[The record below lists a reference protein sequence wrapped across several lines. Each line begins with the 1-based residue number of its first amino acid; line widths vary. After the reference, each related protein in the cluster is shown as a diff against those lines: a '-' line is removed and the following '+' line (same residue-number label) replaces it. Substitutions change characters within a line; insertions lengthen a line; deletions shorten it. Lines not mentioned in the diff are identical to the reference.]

1 MTKLRRL
8 AFATLAAPLA
18 LGLAAC
24 NSGTEETGGL
34 SGDAIAAIP
43 APAGQS
49 WLEVATKTPEGGYR
63 LGNPDAPIKLIEYAS
78 HTCGACAAFSATG
91 SAALEEKYV
100 PTGVVS
106 YEVRTL
112 IRDPLDMTI
121 TVLARCG
128 APEAFHPR
136 ANQAWA
142 SLSQFGQTLNAN
154 GAAMEAA
161 MSAPEDQR
169 FVQIAQAA
177 GLIDW
182 FAERGLSRDQAQTCL
197 ADAANIT
204 TLAEQSQ
211 SQAEELDITGTP
223 TFLLNGKKLDVN
235 QWPQLEPLLQ
245 QAGAR

>member
-1 MTKLRRL
+1 MTTLRRL

-24 NSGTEETGGL
+24 DSGTEETAGL
-34 SGDAIAAIP
+34 SGEPIAAIA

-49 WLEVATKTPEGGYR
+49 WVDMATKSPEGGYV
-63 LGNPDAPIKLIEYAS
+63 LGNPDAPIKLVEYAS
-78 HTCGACAAFSATG
+78 HTCGACAMFSATG
-91 SAALEEKYV
+91 APVLEEKYV
-100 PTGVVS
+100 TTGVVS

-112 IRDPLDMTI
+112 IRDPLDMAI

-136 ANQAWA
+136 ASQAWA
-142 SLSQFGQTLNAN
+142 ALGQFSQTLQSN

-161 MSAPEDQR
+161 MSAPEGQR
-169 FVQIAQAA
+169 FVMIGQAA

-197 ADAANIT
+197 ADTAEIT
-204 TLAEQSQ
+204 ALAEQSQ
-211 SQAEELDITGTP
+211 KQGEELDITGTP

-235 QWPQLEPLLQ
+235 QWTQLEPLLQ

>member
-1 MTKLRRL
+1 MTNLRRI
-8 AFATLAAPLA
+8 ALAALASPLA

-24 NSGTEETGGL
+24 NSGSEEPGEL
-34 SGDAIAAIP
+34 SGEPIAAVP
-43 APAGQS
+43 APVGQS
-49 WLEVATKTPEGGYR
+49 WVDVVAKTEEGGYR
-63 LGNPDAPIKLIEYAS
+63 LGNPEAPIKLVEYAS
-78 HTCGACAAFSATG
+78 HTCGACANFAATG
-91 SAALEEKYV
+91 SVALEEKYV

-142 SLSQFGQTLNAN
+142 ALGQFGQTLNAN
-154 GAAMEAA
+154 AAAMEAA
-161 MSAPEDQR
+161 MTAPEDQR

-197 ADAANIT
+197 SDSAAIRALAD
-204 TLAEQSQ
+204 Q
-211 SQAEELDITGTP
+211 SQAQADELDITGTP
-223 TFLLNGKKLDVN
+223 TFILNGRKLDVN